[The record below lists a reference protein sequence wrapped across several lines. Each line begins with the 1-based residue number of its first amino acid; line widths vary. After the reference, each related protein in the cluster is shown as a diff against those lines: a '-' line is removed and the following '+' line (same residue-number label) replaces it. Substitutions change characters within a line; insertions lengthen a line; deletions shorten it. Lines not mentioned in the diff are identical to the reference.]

1 MTKMLTCLDAVANQA
16 TLIKEVHPDES
27 VRTAAEKISQK
38 AEAFNT
44 EVSLN
49 RAIYDAIAVLD
60 LVGADPETRY
70 FAEATRKRIKELR
83 DELVCKA
90 LPDQ

>member
-1 MTKMLTCLDAVANQA
+1 MLAVTGKRTVENTLVPYDEMLTYLDAVANQA
-16 TLIKEVHPDES
+16 SLIKEVHPDES

-49 RAIYDAIAVLD
+49 RAVYDAIAALD
-60 LVGADPETRY
+60 LAGADPETRQ
-70 FAEATRKRIKELR
+70 L
-83 DELVCKA
+83 
-90 LPDQ
+90 